1 MEVRYRTE
9 DSFQAEFDCKDT
21 QRRWMLFWSLRLEW
35 ERETEEAESGVDSTS
50 CRRGGP
56 PHAGGGNDRTG
67 APRTPPRQQQGGGC
81 GSGPGKDKEVKDG
94 EDEEEVGQE
103 IRWLVGCR
111 PFS

>member
-1 MEVRYRTE
+1 M
-9 DSFQAEFDCKDT
+9 
-21 QRRWMLFWSLRLEW
+21 
-35 ERETEEAESGVDSTS
+35 DSTS

-67 APRTPPRQQQGGGC
+67 APRTPPRQEQGGGC

-103 IRWLVGCR
+103 IWWLVGCR